1 MPTGRKEEGREK
13 ERKRETQEKERDRQ
27 TKVRGEGRGGGEGNG
42 YLKSKYIHVEPEF
55 LLLGLYL
62 TNTVT
67 YLGNGTY
74 ARLLI
79 EGLCISTGQKY

>member
-1 MPTGRKEEGREK
+1 M
-13 ERKRETQEKERDRQ
+13 
-27 TKVRGEGRGGGEGNG
+27 RGEGRGGGEGNG

-79 EGLCISTGQKY
+79 EGLSALAQDKNIRILKAH